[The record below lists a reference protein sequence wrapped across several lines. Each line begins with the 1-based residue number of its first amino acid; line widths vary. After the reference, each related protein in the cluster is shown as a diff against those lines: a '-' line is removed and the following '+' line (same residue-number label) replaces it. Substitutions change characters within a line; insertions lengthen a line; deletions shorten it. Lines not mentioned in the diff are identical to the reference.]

1 MKREDARRVSFIGLF
16 SQSLLGDKKEP
27 KTGWNILRIFIGL
40 DGWRVPSIRPLE
52 TLHNALTLKQVEN
65 LLLRV
70 TEVPFT
76 TPQSSP
82 TNSRAGL
89 HRSTQNVRF
98 ASELK
103 LKTGETEKSERS
115 YIASKDCIM
124 SPQTM
129 AKMHSNLK
137 ETGQKQETPGHRNL
151 KETDEQKQQTPESS
165 VMETSVCSESDL

>member
-1 MKREDARRVSFIGLF
+1 MSKWCTFQCLYLNHKFCSV
-16 SQSLLGDKKEP
+16 
-27 KTGWNILRIFIGL
+27 GL

-103 LKTGETEKSERS
+103 LKTGRLRLERTAIMLSAIKAVSLGGGAWRQLTSKSPGFVLVDS
-115 YIASKDCIM
+115 AAFSFLFVCKVD
-124 SPQTM
+124 QTV
-129 AKMHSNLK
+129 
-137 ETGQKQETPGHRNL
+137 
-151 KETDEQKQQTPESS
+151 EQFVFLDWYNS
-165 VMETSVCSESDL
+165 VSRMYGWLMNVRRYYMNTICS